1 MLDDKDIRDRD
12 LNNNRDLNE
21 NREEVDLNKDPLSGA
36 HGSHPVGTGVGG
48 VGGAA
53 AGAAIGAVA
62 GPLGSLVGGAIGAVA
77 GGLVG
82 KGVAEGIDPTVEEG
96 YWRDNYSTRPYVG
109 SSNDYS
115 YEDDYL
121 PAYKYGWENRSKYQ
135 DRSFDDADSE
145 LGTGWDRNK
154 GNSRLGWDEAKH
166 ATKDAWHRVERAI
179 PGDADNDGR

>member
-1 MLDDKDIRDRD
+1 MLDDKDMRDRD
-12 LNNNRDLNE
+12 LNNDNR
-21 NREEVDLNKDPLSGA
+21 EVDLNKDPLSGA

-62 GPLGSLVGGAIGAVA
+62 GPLGSLVGGAIGAIA

-96 YWRDNYSTRPYVG
+96 YWRDNYSSRPYVE
-109 SSNDYS
+109 NDKDYS
-115 YEDDYL
+115 YEEDYL
-121 PAYKYGWENRSKYQ
+121 PAYKYGWENKSKYEG
-135 DRSFDDADSE
+135 RTFEDADSE

-154 GNSRLGWDEAKH
+154 GNSNLEWDKAKH

-179 PGDADNDGR
+179 PGDADRDGR